1 MNEIK
6 LEEIK
11 SSKPFSVRRTKRSD
25 GYIISTI
32 EPYAL
37 AWYGKFET
45 ALITNH
51 GKENQLISILEGY
64 GTREEA
70 VKGHEKYCNMTTEE
84 LERLEFIG

>member
-37 AWYGKFET
+37 AWYGRYET
-45 ALITNH
+45 ALVKSPNNIR
-51 GKENQLISILEGY
+51 IIEGY
-64 GTREEA
+64 STRKEA
-70 VKGHEKYCNMTTEE
+70 IKGHEKYCNMTTEE
-84 LERLEFIG
+84 LEGLEFID

>member
-25 GYIISTI
+25 GYIISTV

-37 AWYGKFET
+37 AWYGRYET
-45 ALITNH
+45 ALIKSQND
-51 GKENQLISILEGY
+51 IRIIEGY
-64 GTREEA
+64 STRKEA
-70 VKGHEKYCNMTTEE
+70 IKGHEKYCNMTTKE
-84 LERLEFIG
+84 LEALEFIG

>member
-32 EPYAL
+32 ELPYDL
-37 AWYGKFET
+37 AWYGRYET
-45 ALITNH
+45 ALVKSQDDIR
-51 GKENQLISILEGY
+51 IIEGY
-64 GTREEA
+64 STRKEA
-70 VKGHEKYCNMTTEE
+70 IEGHEKYCNMTTEE
-84 LERLEFIG
+84 LEGLEFIG